1 MEAMS
6 EKITTS
12 VQYVKLVI
20 YSTEKGSAQDHT
32 GFYFLLQIV
41 VVKWTVLAESLAKSS
56 LEIKGGDVLWCG
68 VTVVNTVVG

>member
-32 GFYFLLQIV
+32 GLYFLLQIV
-41 VVKWTVLAESLAKSS
+41 VVKWTVLAESLAKSP
-56 LEIKGGDVLWCG
+56 LEMKGGDLL
-68 VTVVNTVVG
+68 